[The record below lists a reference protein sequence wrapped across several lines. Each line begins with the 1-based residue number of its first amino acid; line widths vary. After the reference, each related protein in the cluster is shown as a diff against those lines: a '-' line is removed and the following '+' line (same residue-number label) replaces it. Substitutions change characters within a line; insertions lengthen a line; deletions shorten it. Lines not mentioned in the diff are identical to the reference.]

1 MALLAV
7 AGVGRPMQ
15 EAMTVG
21 SKRSAGRPTPAPD
34 GLVSSSRTVAPARA
48 RRGSARWI
56 AAVATV
62 AGLLAA
68 SAPALGQDQPGA
80 GDENASCMGLGSS
93 FYGQF
98 APQQRA
104 LVALIVNELQ
114 DVPGQ
119 YYLGFAQEKEGGT
132 IPAPCGTRIE

>member
-1 MALLAV
+1 MLPRHGSRTLASAVTALALL
-7 AGVGRPMQ
+7 
-15 EAMTVG
+15 
-21 SKRSAGRPTPAPD
+21 S
-34 GLVSSSRTVAPARA
+34 
-48 RRGSARWI
+48 
-56 AAVATV
+56 
-62 AGLLAA
+62 AA
-68 SAPALGQDQPGA
+68 SSPALAQDEAGA

-104 LVALIVNELQ
+104 FVALIVNELH

>member
-1 MALLAV
+1 MYGSRPV
-7 AGVGRPMQ
+7 A
-15 EAMTVG
+15 AF
-21 SKRSAGRPTPAPD
+21 A
-34 GLVSSSRTVAPARA
+34 
-48 RRGSARWI
+48 
-56 AAVATV
+56 AAVAL
-62 AGLLAA
+62 LLAA
-68 SAPALGQDQPGA
+68 SGPALAQDQPGA
-80 GDENASCMGLGSS
+80 LEDNASCMGLGSS

-104 LVALIVNELQ
+104 FVALIVNDLN